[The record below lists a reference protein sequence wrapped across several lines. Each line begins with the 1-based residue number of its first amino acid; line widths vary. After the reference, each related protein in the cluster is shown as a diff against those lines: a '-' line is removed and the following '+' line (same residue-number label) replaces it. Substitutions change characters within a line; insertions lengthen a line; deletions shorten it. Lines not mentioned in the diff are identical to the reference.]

1 MTTNEIYR
9 RFAPA
14 AVDGNEIR
22 GIAVPYNSPSKTLR
36 DIPERGPYR
45 EVFQPGSIRNIS
57 DSVALYIQHDPQQIP
72 LARVGAGTLRFQETP
87 EGLRFSAS
95 LSATRPEL
103 IDAIKRGDLPGASI
117 GFRSVSDSWITQ
129 SAPPIRKVAAAA
141 IVELS
146 LVVSP
151 AFSGATIAAMEAN
164 PNG

>member
-1 MTTNEIYR
+1 MTTNE
-9 RFAPA
+9 
-14 AVDGNEIR
+14 V
-22 GIAVPYNSPSKTLR
+22 
-36 DIPERGPYR
+36 
-45 EVFQPGSIRNIS
+45 
-57 DSVALYIQHDPQQIP
+57 PQQIP

-87 EGLRFSAS
+87 EGLRFNAS

-129 SAPPIRKVAAAA
+129 ATPPIRKVAAAA

-151 AFSGATIAAMEAN
+151 AFSGATVAAMEAN